1 MNPMQIIQLI
11 KQGQNPQQ
19 LVLMMLQQ
27 QANTPLGA
35 NLLSLAQQGKTAEI
49 EPLVNELEPRSRR
62 ARKAKQQEDARAQ
75 IASTSSS
82 NGSGIGADHPILK
95 RKRVQRDLSQVIF
108 GPTQ

>member
-1 MNPMQIIQLI
+1 MSTDEKERAI
-11 KQGQNPQQ
+11 GQYNRQRAKSRRKAAQEEHLEQQ
-19 LVLMMLQQ
+19 LN
-27 QANTPLGA
+27 A
-35 NLLSLAQQGKTAEI
+35 AQTAEI
-49 EPLVNELEPRSRR
+49 EPLVNEPEPRSRR

-75 IASTSSS
+75 VASTSSS